1 MFDNFDECLTAL
13 LNENKGGVI
22 VKNENRF
29 SCAVTGQPEPEGTLF
44 MGIHESATRD
54 IDGIDWRV
62 MYYGGDEA
70 RAAYREFTLNPEHGQ
85 LVEA

>member
-1 MFDNFDECLTAL
+1 MFDNLNECLTAL

-22 VKNENRF
+22 VKDGNRF
-29 SCAVTGQPEPEGTLF
+29 SYTVTGQPEPEGTLF
-44 MGIHESATRD
+44 LGIHESATRE

-70 RAAYREFTLNPEHGQ
+70 RAAYREFTLNPENGQ
-85 LVEA
+85 LVDA